1 MLVVNCFLFAFLKR
15 VSTGVWGRGG
25 GGVGGEGVH
34 MSVVG

>member
-15 VSTGVWGRGG
+15 VSTGVGG
-25 GGVGGEGVH
+25 GGGMGGEGVH